1 MRFKSDIFDTS
12 RQLQQLLYI
21 EQCVIGSNP
30 IFSFG
35 EVAQLVEQLIMK
47 LSSIYRPL
55 QQLYK
60 WLKEM
65 YRKTLL
71 RRFKSFK
78 FNGLV
83 YLNIRSVSGL
93 IDCRVGNLMVEE
105 PYLKEAE

>member
-1 MRFKSDIFDTS
+1 MRSKSDIFDTG

-30 IFSFG
+30 IFSIG
-35 EVAQLVEQLIMK
+35 EVAQLVEQLFMK

-65 YRKTLL
+65 YCKTLL
-71 RRFKSFK
+71 KRFKSFD
-78 FNGLV
+78 GLV

>member
-1 MRFKSDIFDTS
+1 MRFKSDIFDTG

-30 IFSFG
+30 IFSIG

-65 YRKTLL
+65 YCKTLL

-78 FNGLV
+78 LNGLV